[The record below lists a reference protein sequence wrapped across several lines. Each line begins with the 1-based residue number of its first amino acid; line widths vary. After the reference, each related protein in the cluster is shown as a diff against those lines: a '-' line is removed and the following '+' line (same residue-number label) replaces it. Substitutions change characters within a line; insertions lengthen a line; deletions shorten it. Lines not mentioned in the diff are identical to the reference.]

1 MKRLILLSSLS
12 VAIAATCLPAQAQR
26 QDISYNNTAPRIS
39 STSGYDSTHTITVYT
54 GMQPLSYLIVRPSD
68 ALKVSNDI
76 DVTDQSGRR
85 VEANISRQDERMI
98 RINFSQP
105 VPPGTN
111 LNIAFRN
118 IDFTN
123 AFPNRSFVYYDIS
136 GGHIG
141 LSREVPYGLAQV
153 QVY

>member
-1 MKRLILLSSLS
+1 MKRLILLSSVSL
-12 VAIAATCLPAQAQR
+12 AIAATCLPAQAQR
-26 QDISYNNTAPRIS
+26 QDISYNSTAPRIS
-39 STSGYDSTHTITVYT
+39 STSGYDNTHTISVYT

-68 ALKVSNDI
+68 AIKVSDNI

-85 VEANISRQDERMI
+85 VDTSITREDDRKI

-105 VPPGTN
+105 IPPGTN

-118 IDFTN
+118 IDFAN

>member
-12 VAIAATCLPAQAQR
+12 LAIATTCLPAQAQR
-26 QDISYNNTAPRIS
+26 QELSYDRTAPRIS
-39 STSGYDSTHTITVYT
+39 STSGYDNTHTINVYT

-68 ALKVSNDI
+68 AVKVGDNI
-76 DVTDQSGRR
+76 EVTDQSGRR
-85 VEANISRQDERMI
+85 VDTSISREEDRRI

-105 VPPGTN
+105 VPPGST
-111 LNIAFRN
+111 LNIAFRG
-118 IDFTN
+118 IDFAN
-123 AFPNRSFVYYDIS
+123 SFPNRSFVYYEIS
-136 GGHIG
+136 GQHIG

>member
-12 VAIAATCLPAQAQR
+12 LAIAATCLPAQAQR
-26 QDISYNNTAPRIS
+26 QELSYNSTAPRIS
-39 STSGYDSTHTITVYT
+39 STSGYGSTHTVSVYT

-76 DVTDQSGRR
+76 EVTDQSGRR
-85 VEANISRQDERMI
+85 IDASITREDVNRV

-105 VPPGTN
+105 VPPEST
-111 LNIAFRN
+111 LNIAFKN
-118 IDFTN
+118 IDFAN
-123 AFPNRSFVYYDIS
+123 SFPNRSFVYYEIS
-136 GGHIG
+136 GQHIG

>member
-1 MKRLILLSSLS
+1 M
-12 VAIAATCLPAQAQR
+12 
-26 QDISYNNTAPRIS
+26 SYNSTAPRIS

-118 IDFTN
+118 IDFAN
-123 AFPNRSFVYYDIS
+123 AFPNRSFVYYDVS
-136 GGHIG
+136 GGYIG